1 MRQRRWWVMGVG
13 SLCFVAY
20 LSVAQAQGPGGRGG
34 RAISPLMQAL
44 DADGDGELSA
54 KEIEN
59 ATAAL
64 KTLDKDKD
72 GKLNRQEL
80 APAFGQPGGRGQG
93 PGNESAAAVAA
104 LMTYDKNGD
113 GKLSK
118 DELPERL
125 KPLMDRA
132 DTNKDGFLDRAELT
146 VVAQRQGRRNPGP
159 GERNDGEN
167 NGAPRKGEG
176 RRKDQGRPQPGRNI

>member
-1 MRQRRWWVMGVG
+1 MLDRRWWALGAG
-13 SLCFVAY
+13 SLCVVAY
-20 LSVAQAQGPGGRGG
+20 LSVAEAQGPGGRGG
-34 RAISPLMQAL
+34 RFPSSLMQVL

-64 KTLDKDKD
+64 KTLDKDKN
-72 GKLNRQEL
+72 GKLTRQEL
-80 APAFGQPGGRGQG
+80 APAFGQPGGQRQG
-93 PGNESAAAVAA
+93 AGNDVSAAVAA
-104 LMTYDKNGD
+104 VMTFDKNGD

-132 DTNKDGFLDRAELT
+132 DANKDGFLDKAELT
-146 VVAQRQGRRNPGP
+146 AVAQRQDRRNPGAGP
-159 GERNDGEN
+159 GDDDGT
-167 NGAPRKGEG
+167 PRKGEG
-176 RRKDQGRPQPGRNI
+176 RRKGQARPQPGRDV